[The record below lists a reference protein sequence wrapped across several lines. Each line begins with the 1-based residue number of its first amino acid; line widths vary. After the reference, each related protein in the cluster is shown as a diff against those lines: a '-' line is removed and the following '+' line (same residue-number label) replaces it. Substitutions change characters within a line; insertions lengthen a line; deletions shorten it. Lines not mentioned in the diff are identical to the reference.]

1 MRPWFFYVFV
11 VLLGLALPACS
22 QQSQLASEIMP
33 QSGYAPDAGVLSV
46 HVSGFGS
53 VISTDRQQ
61 TVFCQVTCD
70 TFLGTGASVVLKAT
84 PQPGYHFAGWSGACS
99 GIGNC
104 NVNPGCGSDCVCDLC
119 RGGGPGLKPP
129 FCASHAMPHCRHT
142 KSSRAIWR
150 AIPERANRPGIHYSE
165 QRLQHTR
172 HGPGLFTERNGG
184 SSHSAGFPYDLPLW
198 AGATAGIHA

>member
-1 MRPWFFYVFV
+1 MRPWFFHVFV

-22 QQSQLASEIMP
+22 QQSQLASQIMT

-53 VISTDRQQ
+53 VISTDQGQ
-61 TVFCQVTCD
+61 TVFCQATCD

-104 NVNPGCGSDCVCDLC
+104 NVTLAAAQTVSATFAVGRPRPQTSVLC
-119 RGGGPGLKPP
+119 QPRHAALPTREIQQGHLAGHSWARKPSGDSL
-129 FCASHAMPHCRHT
+129 F
-142 KSSRAIWR
+142 RA
-150 AIPERANRPGIHYSE
+150 ALATYPPRPRLIH
-165 QRLQHTR
+165 
-172 HGPGLFTERNGG
+172 
-184 SSHSAGFPYDLPLW
+184 
-198 AGATAGIHA
+198 